1 MQPRSLE
8 DYIEHADELA
18 QEIVNV
24 WGINLSAGN
33 AATLTTDFK
42 ALFEIACQYRTAR
55 ETADNHREFNF
66 LSEQESTQEKEMRES
81 FAIAYQHYWE
91 KYALAGC

>member
-1 MQPRSLE
+1 MKPRSLE
-8 DYIEHADELA
+8 DYIDHADDLA
-18 QEIVNV
+18 QEIVNA
-24 WGINLSAGN
+24 WGISVSAGN

-42 ALFEIACQYRTAR
+42 ALFEIASLYRNAR

-91 KYALAGC
+91 KYALVF